1 MKAKLLRIMRREAEE
16 HISVEYQRYA
26 DKAPGTF
33 IVWNGKEAVYVKSFK
48 PEHLNYA
55 RFKEEAFNL
64 ADKLRRAYILDKLQK
79 LK

>member
-1 MKAKLLRIMRREAEE
+1 MKSKLLRILRRDAKE

-48 PEHLNYA
+48 PEHRNYA
-55 RFKEEAFNL
+55 RFKKEAFEL
-64 ADKLRRAYILDKLQK
+64 MAALRRAYILDKLQK